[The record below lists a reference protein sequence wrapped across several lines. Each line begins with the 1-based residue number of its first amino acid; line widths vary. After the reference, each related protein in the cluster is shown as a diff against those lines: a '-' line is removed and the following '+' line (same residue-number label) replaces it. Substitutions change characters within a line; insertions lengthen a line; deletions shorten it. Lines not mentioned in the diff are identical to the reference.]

1 MFASDYLN
9 KLYKECVGKNPNEPE
24 FLQVV
29 RIFLQSVDSLL
40 PAMPQIETSGA
51 LERILEPERTII
63 FRVPWVDDKGRV
75 RVNRGFRV
83 QYNGAVGPYKGGL
96 RFDETMNLSVAKFL
110 AFEQTLKTPLPACLW
125 AAPRAAR
132 ISRPKAKA
140 TAR

>member
-51 LERILEPERTII
+51 LERMLEPERTII
-63 FRVPWVDDKGRV
+63 FRVPWVDDNGRV

-83 QYNGAVGPYKGGL
+83 QYNG
-96 RFDETMNLSVAKFL
+96 RRR
-110 AFEQTLKTPLPACLW
+110 PLWCKCA
-125 AAPRAAR
+125 
-132 ISRPKAKA
+132 
-140 TAR
+140 